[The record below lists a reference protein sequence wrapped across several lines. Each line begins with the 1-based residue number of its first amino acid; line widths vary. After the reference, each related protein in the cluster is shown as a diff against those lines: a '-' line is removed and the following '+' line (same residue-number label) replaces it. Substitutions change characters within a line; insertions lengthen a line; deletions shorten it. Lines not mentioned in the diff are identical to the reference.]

1 MTCLTLLPRGGVMAA
16 CSRSKS
22 GGEYVWVNPSKEV
35 GWLVGW
41 LVGYYGSGNIPIA
54 PIEKSS
60 DVSFYLTMP
69 RKDNFV
75 RFYKKNVYQM

>member
-1 MTCLTLLPRGGVMAA
+1 MIPMMTCLTLLPRGGVMAA

-41 LVGYYGSGNIPIA
+41 LVGWVLWIG
-54 PIEKSS
+54 
-60 DVSFYLTMP
+60 
-69 RKDNFV
+69 
-75 RFYKKNVYQM
+75 